1 MKKYVRRVVSSVL
14 SLSLGTAYAQLATTS
29 ALAPPNYDTMV
40 PPPVGASYV
49 DPVFGATVKRVSNAL
64 ATPNA
69 DRGGYLTWI
78 ENEYSTTSAFKNDN
92 SRFVLVHESYFAL
105 YDGST
110 GLYIHDL
117 PFEINASSEPRWSRN
132 DLVTL
137 YYHSGNQLKS
147 YNVSTGGINV
157 VHTFS
162 SYSSISGL
170 GEMDISRDGDHF
182 VFVGDNRYAFV
193 YRISTGQAYPALD
206 MSGHAFDSVYIT
218 PNNEVIVSWI
228 ASGSTRYTGQ
238 ELFDI
243 NMKFVR
249 QLSHA
254 DGHKHL
260 TVDTNGAEVL
270 IWTNSDD
277 PQPIPNCNNGIVKI
291 VLATAAQT
299 CLLQLDW
306 SLAVHITAPDGNGS
320 AFVDTEAPA
329 NPVPGTSAWVPYT
342 NEILQVKLDGSGATR
357 WAHHRSRPLNSY
369 IWQPKR
375 TVSRDGTRLLYA
387 SDFDLQN
394 IYGDSAEYSDT
405 YLLALGNSSS
415 VGAGGSGGSG
425 GSGGGA
431 STTRFEQNNSAVQY
445 TGSWYQNNGSF
456 NSGGSAVLAMDAA
469 SQATLTFTGTAVTWI
484 GFSDPW
490 SGIATVYLDGVL
502 QGSIDTYAAAQ
513 TAQKAQYSNAG
524 LPRGTHTLTIVVT
537 GRQNA
542 SSQGAWVWIDAFTVT
557 P

>member
-14 SLSLGTAYAQLATTS
+14 TLSLGTAYAQLATTS
-29 ALAPPNYDTMV
+29 ALAPPNYDAMI
-40 PPPVGASYV
+40 PPAVGATYV
-49 DPVFGATVKRVSNAL
+49 DPVFGAIVKRVSNAL

-78 ENEYSTTSAFKNDN
+78 ENEYSTTSAFNNDN

-291 VLATAAQT
+291 VLATAVQT

-369 IWQPKR
+369 SWQPKL

>member
-14 SLSLGTAYAQLATTS
+14 TLSLGTAYAQLATTS
-29 ALAPPNYDTMV
+29 ALAPPNYDAMI
-40 PPPVGASYV
+40 PPAVGATYV
-49 DPVFGATVKRVSNAL
+49 DPVFGAIVKRVSNAL

-78 ENEYSTTSAFKNDN
+78 ENEYSTTSAFNNDN

-291 VLATAAQT
+291 VLATAVQT

-369 IWQPKR
+369 SWQPKL

-425 GSGGGA
+425 GSGAGA